1 MSTKRRSNGEG
12 SIKQRADGRWEA
24 RYSLGFNPKTGKPV
38 RKSIY
43 GKTRKEVRDKL
54 IKTLAEIAD
63 GKHYEPTKM
72 LLRDWLE
79 FWLNMY
85 SCDKKYSTLKG
96 YRASINKHINPALGN
111 VFLENITPMM
121 VQMFYNSLNT
131 PDKNGKVLSPKS
143 IKNVHIVLRA
153 AMNQAVENDMI
164 RRNPC
169 HNAKLPKVYKTEIRP
184 LTDQQVH
191 DFLIEAEKD
200 NLYGTLLRVILF
212 TGLREAEAMG
222 LTWDCVDF
230 KKGSLTINKQLQR
243 RPQSAGGP
251 QLTPTKNGKPRILRP
266 AGFVMNILQERYE
279 QQTEQRKEAG
289 SAWEAWRTEAE
300 HKKALVFTNEVGH
313 LLQPKRVYLH
323 FKKIAEEVGAP
334 EAKVHDLRHTY
345 AVLSLQN
352 GDDVK
357 TVQMNLGHASAA
369 FTLDVYGHVS
379 DRMQRESAARMEQY
393 IADVSR
399 MESEKTE

>member
-1 MSTKRRSNGEG
+1 
-12 SIKQRADGRWEA
+12 
-24 RYSLGFNPKTGKPV
+24 
-38 RKSIY
+38 
-43 GKTRKEVRDKL
+43 
-54 IKTLAEIAD
+54 
-63 GKHYEPTKM
+63 M

-153 AMNQAVENDMI
+153 AMNQTVENDMI

-222 LTWDCVDF
+222 LTWDCEDF

-279 QQTEQRKEAG
+279 QQIEQRKLAG

-399 MESEKTE
+399 MEHERNE

>member
-63 GKHYEPTKM
+63 GKHYDPTKM

-230 KKGSLTINKQLQR
+230 KK
-243 RPQSAGGP
+243 
-251 QLTPTKNGKPRILRP
+251 
-266 AGFVMNILQERYE
+266 
-279 QQTEQRKEAG
+279 
-289 SAWEAWRTEAE
+289 
-300 HKKALVFTNEVGH
+300 
-313 LLQPKRVYLH
+313 
-323 FKKIAEEVGAP
+323 
-334 EAKVHDLRHTY
+334 
-345 AVLSLQN
+345 
-352 GDDVK
+352 
-357 TVQMNLGHASAA
+357 
-369 FTLDVYGHVS
+369 
-379 DRMQRESAARMEQY
+379 AR
-393 IADVSR
+393 
-399 MESEKTE
+399 

>member
-1 MSTKRRSNGEG
+1 MPTKRRANGEG

-24 RYSLGFNPKTGKPV
+24 RYTLGFNPKTGKPV

-43 GKTRKEVRDKL
+43 GKTKKEVAAKL
-54 IKTLAEIAD
+54 VKTLAEIAD

-79 FWLNMY
+79 FWLKTY

-121 VQMFYNSLNT
+121 VQMFYNSLST
-131 PDKNGKVLSPKS
+131 PDKNGKALSPKS

-153 AMNQAVENDMI
+153 ALNQAVENDLI

-230 KKGSLTINKQLQR
+230 QKGTLTINKQLQR
-243 RPQSAGGP
+243 RPKSAGGT
-251 QLTPTKNGKPRILRP
+251 QLTPTKNGTPRILRP
-266 AGFVMNILQERYE
+266 AGFVMNILKERYE
-279 QQTEQRKEAG
+279 QQLEQRKPAG

-300 HKKALVFTNEVGH
+300 HKKALVFTNEIGH
-313 LLQPKRVYLH
+313 HLQPKRVYLH
-323 FKKIAEEVGAP
+323 FKKIAEQIGAP
-334 EAKVHDLRHTY
+334 ETKVHDLRHTY

-357 TVQMNLGHASAA
+357 TGQMNLGHASAA

-399 MESEKTE
+399 MESKRNE

>member
-1 MSTKRRSNGEG
+1 MPTKRRSNGEG

-79 FWLNMY
+79 
-85 SCDKKYSTLKG
+85 
-96 YRASINKHINPALGN
+96 
-111 VFLENITPMM
+111 

-230 KKGSLTINKQLQR
+230 KKGSLTINQQLQR

-279 QQTEQRKEAG
+279 QQIEQRKEAG

-399 MESEKTE
+399 MEPQKTE